1 MPSTAHSLTVTHGNG
16 AGGCEI
22 LKQCHIRDVNFFTDK
37 SRIFITFRG
46 MEEIFS
52 NIVQTL
58 AFIFILGEI

>member
-1 MPSTAHSLTVTHGNG
+1 MSSTAHSFTVTHDNG

-22 LKQCHIRDVNFFTDK
+22 LKQCHIRDVNFFMDK
-37 SRIFITFRG
+37 SRVFITFRD

-58 AFIFILGEI
+58 AFIFILGKI